1 MVVVGFVWDSRNEGE
16 GGAGDGVQLY
26 VLIMHIPR
34 GSTKNTMCL
43 AKNYFR
49 FSRSSKVNVRVNLF
63 QKLFFLQ
70 NMGRTCCIQKL
81 F

>member
-1 MVVVGFVWDSRNEGE
+1 MVVVVGFVWDSRNEGE

-43 AKNYFR
+43 AKKNIFN
-49 FSRSSKVNVRVNLF
+49 SLGVK
-63 QKLFFLQ
+63 QKYMYQLSLDV
-70 NMGRTCCIQKL
+70 QKTEC
-81 F
+81 FVFTTI

>member
-1 MVVVGFVWDSRNEGE
+1 MAVGFVWDSRNEGE

-43 AKNYFR
+43 EKKTIFD
-49 FSRSSKVNVRVNLF
+49 
-63 QKLFFLQ
+63 FLGVKQ
-70 NMGRTCCIQKL
+70 
-81 F
+81 

>member
-43 AKNYFR
+43 AKYF
-49 FSRSSKVNVRVNLF
+49 SSLSGGF
-63 QKLFFLQ
+63 
-70 NMGRTCCIQKL
+70 
-81 F
+81 